1 MPDYKKNPIFN
12 SDINRIQS
20 HEPNITF
27 GYSWDDVSGRWIPTA
42 KDITVDM
49 RSTNAILEG
58 ISGELSNIHVDVEVD
73 SDTRSHE
80 LLESISGSLES
91 VGMVDD
97 ASTHRLLSG
106 ISGQLS
112 DIHVDVEIDSD
123 TRSHELLES
132 ISGAVSTLSK
142 VDDET
147 THRLLSGIS
156 GELSEIHVD
165 VAIDHDTRS
174 HELLEQISNSVSSLN
189 KVDDE
194 TTHRLLSGI
203 SGELSEI
210 HVDVAIDH
218 DTRSHELLESIKDG
232 ISNLG
237 DSNDE
242 VTHELLTDISEELS
256 KIHIDVEIDHDTRS
270 HELLESISGNIGNLG
285 DSSDA
290 ETHRLLQEISN
301 ELSNIHVDVE
311 LDHDTQTHQLLD
323 DFAEQNREDL
333 NQINESLKLIDVNI
347 IGNNL
352 SDTETHRILSGISG
366 HDDCHYRQN
375 QRMLGAIKDASENLN
390 LSVEEL
396 KKDFREVTYHKKVF
410 EKHVLM
416 PEQSPTQAPQAPFS
430 FEEKIFKLRKDRQNS
445 EYLFMKESYDGVDRD
460 RLEDM
465 EESMGFAIY
474 GEKYVGDD
482 ADWHSFFPLA
492 KRLGNSDR
500 INLFNNDIYPLE
512 IKFQGGDSTW
522 IDPGYKVEM
531 SKEEASQLFIR
542 NQFAISKFEVEY
554 SLQRLYT
561 PEEQFTRNDE
571 HEYTLGHQTYGRVGL
586 TSMAISESFLYV
598 KYLNKWKRVAIASW
612 QDIDTRTQHAFPISY
627 FDAYSDV
634 NYLYLNTNE
643 GERRVLITDW
653 ETTDKI
659 PIDSHNKIWA
669 DNDFI
674 YAKLPSRLDAIC
686 EDRLG
691 HSSWKRYPI
700 TIFSKS

>member
-1 MPDYKKNPIFN
+1 MPDYKKNPIFH

-27 GYSWDDVSGRWIPTA
+27 GYSWDDVSGKWIPTA

-58 ISGELSNIHVDVEVD
+58 ISGELSNIHVDVEID
-73 SDTRSHE
+73 SDKRSHE
-80 LLESISGSLES
+80 LLESISGSLEA

-97 ASTHRLLSG
+97 ANTHRLLSG

-112 DIHVDVEIDSD
+112 GIHVDVEIDSD
-123 TRSHELLES
+123 TRSHELLEE
-132 ISGAVSTLSK
+132 ISNSVSSLSK

-147 THRLLSGIS
+147 THSLLSGIS

-165 VAIDHDTRS
+165 VAIDHDTRA
-174 HELLEQISNSVSSLN
+174 HELLEEISNSVSSLS

-194 TTHRLLSGI
+194 TTHSLLSGI

-242 VTHELLTDISEELS
+242 TTHELLREISEELS
-256 KIHIDVEIDHDTRS
+256 KIHVDVEIDHDVRS
-270 HELLESISGNIGNLG
+270 HELLESISGGIGSLG

-323 DFAEQNREDL
+323 
-333 NQINESLKLIDVNI
+333 QINENLKLIDVNI

-416 PEQSPTQAPQAPFS
+416 PEQSPTQPPQAPLS

-460 RLEDM
+460 RVEDM
-465 EESMGFAIY
+465 EESMEFAIY

-643 GERRVLITDW
+643 GERRVLIADW